1 MPAEGTGIK
10 DRLEPL
16 LQRLPAVD
24 RPKGHV
30 HFRSKLMWTIGI
42 LILYFILANVPLF
55 GLSRES
61 IDLFELYRAI
71 VAGASGSIIQL
82 GIGPIVM
89 GSIILQ
95 LFVGAEIVKL
105 DLKDPRDQAIFQGAQ
120 KLLVFFMIIFEALPQ
135 IMGGFLKPDVEL
147 AARLGVDPG
156 TITLLIFIQICLG
169 GLLIVFM
176 DEVISK
182 WGIGSGVSLFIVAGV
197 AEALVKGIFSWKLN
211 QIGLPVGIIPKWA
224 QIFTTIPLEQLLT
237 GNGLLYL
244 LIQGEVLALIATIAV
259 FLIVTYVESVRI
271 EIPLAHA
278 AVRGARGKFPVK
290 LIYASVL
297 PMILVRAL
305 QANIQMV
312 GMLLWRSELPF
323 IGHNSALGEFS
334 GTQPISG
341 LMYYMSPIHG
351 PGDWIPAYAVQRIPG
366 IELWQIALHV
376 LIDTGI
382 LIFGGIIFAIFWIHT
397 TGMGPKETA
406 EKITSSGMQIPGFRR
421 DPGIIEKVMARYIPK
436 VTHISG
442 AFIGA
447 LTLVASLFGLIG
459 QVGGTGLLLAV
470 SIVYHLYEQLA
481 QEQVMEMHPLM
492 RRFLGEM

>member
-1 MPAEGTGIK
+1 MRGEEPSLK
-10 DRLEPL
+10 DKLEPL
-16 LQRLPAVD
+16 LKKLPAVE
-24 RPKGHV
+24 RPLGHV
-30 HFRSKLMWTIGI
+30 HFRSKLAWTIGI
-42 LILYFILANVPLF
+42 LVLYYILANVPIF
-55 GLSRES
+55 GLSAES
-61 IDLFELYRAI
+61 IDMFELYRAI

-95 LFVGAEIVKL
+95 LFVGAEIIKL
-105 DLKDPRDQAIFQGAQ
+105 DLKDPRDQAFFQGAQ

-135 IMGGFLKPDVEL
+135 IMGGFLKPDTAL
-147 AARLGVDPG
+147 AARLGVDISV
-156 TITLLIFIQICLG
+156 ITLLIFLQICIG

-176 DEVISK
+176 DEVVSK

-211 QIGLPVGIIPKWA
+211 QIGLPIGIIPKWYY
-224 QIFTTIPLEQLLT
+224 ILTTYPLDQLLT
-237 GNGLLYL
+237 GNGLLSL
-244 LIQGEVLALIATIAV
+244 LIEGEVLALIATVAV

-271 EIPLAHA
+271 EIPLAHG

-305 QANIQMV
+305 QANIQMI
-312 GMLLWRSELPF
+312 GMLLWRSSLP
-323 IGHNSALGEFS
+323 ILGHNPWIGEFQ

-341 LMYYMSPIHG
+341 LMYYLSPIHG
-351 PGDWIPAYAVQRIPG
+351 PGDWIPVYVIQRIPSL
-366 IELWQIALHV
+366 EVWQIALHV
-376 LIDTGI
+376 IVDAVILILGGI
-382 LIFGGIIFAIFWIHT
+382 LFAIFWIHT

-406 EKITSSGMQIPGFRR
+406 EKIAASGMLIPGFRR
-421 DPGIIEKVMARYIPK
+421 EPGIIQKVMARYIPK

-447 LTLVASLFGLIG
+447 LTLLASLFGLIG
-459 QVGGTGLLLAV
+459 QVGGTGMLLAV

-481 QEQVMEMHPLM
+481 KEQVMEMHPLM
-492 RRFLGEM
+492 RKLLGEE